1 MTSITQLLQDP
12 PPLFAFELSEA
23 GLAMAKIGP
32 VPELRFEPFEPGEL
46 TVSPVHDNVPQPE
59 VLIARINTLA
69 PAYGARKRRAA
80 LILPDYSARVAVL
93 DFDAFPS
100 RFEEQQAL
108 VRFRM
113 KKSVPFDVESAMV
126 SFFPQK
132 RATDAGKIEVLVAV
146 VAMEIVLRYEAP
158 LRAAGFIPGYVTTSA
173 LAMLNLL
180 APEGVTL
187 VAKLNGPTLTVMVLD
202 GPVVKLVRCVEIA
215 EVSQE
220 ELESVILPTLAY
232 VEDELKTAPKRVM
245 LCGMGA
251 LGERL
256 SKDWANEFGVA
267 VETLRSRFGTL
278 VPSNAGLLGYLESL
292 T

>member
-1 MTSITQLLQDP
+1 MQFLQDP
-12 PPLFAFELSEA
+12 PPLYAFELSEA
-23 GLAMAKIGP
+23 GLAMAKMGP
-32 VPELRFEPFEPGEL
+32 VPELRFEAFEPGEL
-46 TVSPVHDNVPQPE
+46 AVSPVHNNVQQPD
-59 VLIARINTLA
+59 VLTSRINAIA
-69 PAYGARKRRAA
+69 PANGNRKRRAA

-100 RFEEQQAL
+100 ALEEQQAL

-132 RATDAGKIEVLVAV
+132 RPTAGGKIEVLVAV
-146 VAMEIVLRYEAP
+146 VAMEIVMRYEAP
-158 LRAAGFIPGYVTTSA
+158 LRAAGFVPGYVTTSA

-187 VAKLNGPTLTVMVLD
+187 VVKLNGPTLTVMVLD
-202 GPVVKLVRCVEIA
+202 GSVVKLVRCVEIA
-215 EVSQE
+215 EVSQK

-245 LCGMGA
+245 LCGLGS

-256 SKDWANEFGVA
+256 SEDWGKEFGVTM
-267 VETLRSRFGTL
+267 ETLRSRFGTL